1 MPENDDNFLHSP
13 DSPSADPMSLERL
26 QPDPMLDMSGHRIGS
41 WGYSVVVLAIV
52 IIVAVVFYGLNDRSF
67 GSIPVHTVS
76 TTQ

>member
-1 MPENDDNFLHSP
+1 
-13 DSPSADPMSLERL
+13 
-26 QPDPMLDMSGHRIGS
+26 MLDMSGRRIGS